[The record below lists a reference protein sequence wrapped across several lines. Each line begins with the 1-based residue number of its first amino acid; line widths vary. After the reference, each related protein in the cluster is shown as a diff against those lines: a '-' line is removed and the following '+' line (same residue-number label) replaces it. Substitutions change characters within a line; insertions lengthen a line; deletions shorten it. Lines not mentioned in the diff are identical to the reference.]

1 MPRFKVRLW
10 FSLSLIAAVLV
21 AGCGDTTATTTPSQA
36 SAAGAASFP
45 LEVVAANGKVTIP
58 RQPSRI
64 VSLSPTSTDD
74 LYAVGAG
81 KQVVAVDSYST
92 YPRQAPRTTLSG
104 FTPNVEA
111 IATYQPDLVVVSDD
125 TNQIVEQLAKVQIPA
140 LVEPPAANLNAA
152 YAQILQL
159 AQVTGHADVGK
170 SVVAGIKQ
178 RMATIVS
185 SVPQPSKPITVY
197 VELDQT
203 YYSVTSKT
211 FIGQLFTLLG
221 IQNIA
226 DKAGGTSDYPQLTAE
241 YILSSNPNLIVL
253 ADTVCC
259 GQTAATVAA
268 RPGWDVIAA
277 VKNGDV
283 VPVDDSIASQ
293 WGTRIVLFLQ
303 AVADAERKIEG
314 QP

>member
-1 MPRFKVRLW
+1 MDRLKVRWW
-10 FSLSLIAAVLV
+10 FSIPLIAAVLV
-21 AGCGDTTATTTPSQA
+21 AGCGDTTTTTTPGQS

-45 LEVVAANGKVTIP
+45 LEVVAANGTVTIP

-74 LYAVGAG
+74 LFAVGAG

-92 YPRQAPRTTLSG
+92 YPPQAPRTTLSG

-159 AQVTGHADVGK
+159 AEVTGHADDGK

-178 RMATIVS
+178 RVAAIVS

-203 YYSVTSKT
+203 YYSVTSQT

-241 YILSSNPNLIVL
+241 YIVSTNPTLLVL

-268 RPGWDVIAA
+268 RPGWNGIAA

-303 AVADAERKIEG
+303 AIANAERKIEG

>member
-1 MPRFKVRLW
+1 MDRLNVRWWW
-10 FSLSLIAAVLV
+10 FSISLIAAVVV

-36 SAAGAASFP
+36 SAASFP

-92 YPRQAPRTTLSG
+92 YPPQAPRTTLSG

-159 AQVTGHADVGK
+159 AQVAGHADVGK

-178 RMATIVS
+178 KMAAIVS

-241 YILSSNPNLIVL
+241 YIVSSNSSLIVL

-303 AVADAERKIEG
+303 AVANAERKIEG
-314 QP
+314 QR

>member
-21 AGCGDTTATTTPSQA
+21 AGCADTTATTTPSQA

-92 YPRQAPRTTLSG
+92 YPLQAPRTTLSG

-303 AVADAERKIEG
+303 AIANAERKIEG